1 MKVERFV
8 SSRKSL
14 RLGVISGALRKPQ
27 SGLTLVELLVVL
39 VVLAALGG
47 ILSVTLSDGAS
58 LTGTDGIERTDEEI
72 ATRATMTEVRDAMMA
87 TSLSEPGYFQD
98 TGSLPERLGGLISQ
112 SVAGEGDFDPA
123 RKRGWRGPY
132 VYDTGSPY
140 ENYVESDGSDNFD
153 DDGGNPYGQAG
164 DPAILD
170 AWGKPL
176 ILQESANDD
185 ARLVS
190 AGPNRVLETDP
201 DSSVDAN
208 RGDDLILFLLS
219 SDPNL

>member
-72 ATRATMTEVRDAMMA
+72 ATRATMTEVRDAMMG
-87 TSLSEPGYFQD
+87 TSLSEPAIFK
-98 TGSLPERLGGLISQ
+98 TLVRSRNVL
-112 SVAGEGDFDPA
+112 AG
-123 RKRGWRGPY
+123 
-132 VYDTGSPY
+132 
-140 ENYVESDGSDNFD
+140 
-153 DDGGNPYGQAG
+153 
-164 DPAILD
+164 
-170 AWGKPL
+170 
-176 ILQESANDD
+176 
-185 ARLVS
+185 
-190 AGPNRVLETDP
+190 
-201 DSSVDAN
+201 
-208 RGDDLILFLLS
+208 
-219 SDPNL
+219 